1 MNGIPTIVGTY
12 IRVSVRQEAAS
23 EREPQQVLPEPEWPE
38 E

>member
-12 IRVSVRQEAAS
+12 IRVSVRQE
-23 EREPQQVLPEPEWPE
+23 VLPEPEWPE